1 MQARVPYHLTMPRGL
16 PGSVVFSSPHSGN
29 VYPPDFVR
37 TSRLSPLELRASED
51 AYVDTLFGA
60 APRHGAPL
68 LAAVYPRAWLD
79 LNRSPSEMDPALV
92 DGAAAAG
99 INQRIAAG
107 LGVIPRVVSEGRAI
121 YNGKIPLTEAEARVR
136 NAHRP
141 YHAVLDRLLVQAR
154 DRYGIAALFD
164 CHSMPSEAL
173 RAAPKVRGR
182 TPEVVLGDRFGASAA
197 RHVVAETQTAF
208 EAEGFTV
215 ARNAPFAGGY
225 ITQRNGR
232 PSRGLHAVQIEID
245 RGLYLDQRRIE
256 PAPGFDAVL
265 SRIDAVIERLVGI
278 VPDLSALAAE

>member
-1 MQARVPYHLTMPRGL
+1 MQRRPPYRLTMPRGL

-29 VYPPDFVR
+29 VYPPEFVEA
-37 TSRLSPLELRASED
+37 SRLAPLELRASED
-51 AYVDTLFGA
+51 AYVDTLFGS
-60 APRHGAPL
+60 APDHGAPL

-107 LGVIPRVVSEGRAI
+107 LGVVPRVVSEGRAI

-136 NAHRP
+136 EAHQP
-141 YHAVLDRLLVQAR
+141 YHAALDRLLVEAR
-154 DRYGIAALFD
+154 DRFGIAVLFD

-182 TPEVVLGDRFGASAA
+182 APEIVLGDRFGASAA
-197 RHVVAETQTAF
+197 RHIVTETQAAF

-225 ITQRNGR
+225 ITQRYGR

-245 RGLYLDQRRIE
+245 RSLYLDQRQIE
-256 PAPGFDAVL
+256 PARGFDAVR
-265 SRIDAVIERLVGI
+265 SRIATVVERLVRI
-278 VPDLSALAAE
+278 APDLSALAAE